1 MSRQDEKKHKTEQER
16 ETSVP
21 KRKIIFVPLQSEKSP
36 KGEPRYRDPAN
47 PFNTWVGRGKRP
59 DWLKSIL
66 TKAANFRSL
75 RSQNKEL
82 TDE

>member
-36 KGEPRYRDPAN
+36 KGEPRYREIQP
-47 PFNTWVGRGKRP
+47 
-59 DWLKSIL
+59 IHL
-66 TKAANFRSL
+66 THGLGEESA
-75 RSQNKEL
+75 L
-82 TDE
+82 TG

>member
-47 PFNTWVGRGKRP
+47 PFNTWVGSGKRP
-59 DWLKSIL
+59 DWLKKYL
-66 TKAANFRSL
+66 DEGR
-75 RSQNKEL
+75 EL
-82 TDE
+82 SEFEIAE

>member
-36 KGEPRYRDPAN
+36 KGSLATEIQP
-47 PFNTWVGRGKRP
+47 
-59 DWLKSIL
+59 IHL
-66 TKAANFRSL
+66 THGLGEESA
-75 RSQNKEL
+75 L
-82 TDE
+82 TG